1 MLRLSRAGLSAL
13 IIVTL
18 IFGVMLGSI
27 FSSAPARVQGQD
39 FVDDETSLLQRIY
52 TQASPSVVAL
62 EVRVPADAQMR
73 SLMPFVDPNL
83 PTEPRFRI
91 AQGSGFLYDN
101 EGHIVTNNHVI
112 EQADRV
118 TVIFSD
124 GLRLPATIVGTAPDA
139 DIAVV
144 KVDPTQIAELTPL
157 TLADS
162 DQVRVGERAIA
173 MGNPF
178 GLNNTMTQGI
188 VSAIG
193 RSLRQQ
199 QFSIPQII
207 QTDAAINPGNSG
219 GPLLNNRGEVI
230 GVNTAIRSNVE
241 QSAGIGFAVPSNI
254 VKLMADQL
262 IATGKVEHSY
272 LGITGTTLTSNIA
285 EALGLDFRLTGVLVN
300 SVVTGGPASTAGLR
314 GATREQSIDGEPVP
328 VGGDIITEIDGMK
341 IKVFEDLLGYL
352 FTRTK
357 PGDEVTLTILRDG
370 ETIQVTV
377 RLAPRPAQV
386 R

>member
-1 MLRLSRAGLSAL
+1 MLRLSRAAFSAL
-13 IIVTL
+13 IVIAL
-18 IFGVMLGSI
+18 LCGVLLGSLL
-27 FSSAPARVQGQD
+27 SAPPVRVQGQD
-39 FVDDETSLLQRIY
+39 FVDDETALLQRIY
-52 TQASPSVVAL
+52 AQVNPSVVAL
-62 EVRVPADAQMR
+62 EVRVPANT
-73 SLMPFVDPNL
+73 SLSSIMPFIDPSL
-83 PTEPRFRI
+83 PVEPRFRI
-91 AQGSGFLYDN
+91 AQGSGFLYDRN
-101 EGHIVTNNHVI
+101 GHIVTNNHVV
-112 EQADRV
+112 EMADRI
-118 TVIFSD
+118 TVIFAD
-124 GLRLPATIVGTAPDA
+124 GLRLPATIVGRAPDA

-144 KVDPTQIAELTPL
+144 RVNPAQIRDLQPL
-157 TLADS
+157 PLADS
-162 DQVRVGERAIA
+162 DKVRVGERAIA
-173 MGNPF
+173 IGNPF
-178 GLNNTMTQGI
+178 GLNNTMTHGI
-188 VSAIG
+188 VSAVG

-219 GPLLNNRGEVI
+219 GPLFNNRGEVI

-254 VKLMADQL
+254 VRLMADQL
-262 IATGKVEHSY
+262 IANGKVEHSY

-285 EALGLDFRLTGVLVN
+285 EALGLDMRTTGVLVS
-300 SVVTGGPASTAGLR
+300 SVVTGGPAAAAGIR
-314 GATREQSIDGEPVP
+314 GATRELSVDGEPVP
-328 VGGDIITEIDGMK
+328 VGGDIIVAIDGMK

-357 PGDEVTLTILRDG
+357 PGDEVTLTVLRNG

>member
-1 MLRLSRAGLSAL
+1 MVRLSRAGFSAL
-13 IIVTL
+13 IL
-18 IFGVMLGSI
+18 IAMLFGAALGSL
-27 FSSAPARVQGQD
+27 FTAAPARVQGQD
-39 FVDDETSLLQRIY
+39 FTDEETLLLQRIY
-52 TQASPSVVAL
+52 EQVNPSVVAL
-62 EVRVPADAQMR
+62 EVRVPADVQLR
-73 SLMPFVDPNL
+73 SLMPFIDPSL

-91 AQGSGFLYDN
+91 AQGSGFLYDRD
-101 EGHIVTNNHVI
+101 GHIVTNHHVI
-112 EQADRV
+112 EAADRV

-124 GLRLPATIVGTAPDA
+124 GLRLPAQIVGTAPDA

-144 KVDPTQIAELTPL
+144 RVDARQIENLQPL
-157 TLADS
+157 LLADS
-162 DQVRVGERAIA
+162 DKVRVGERAIA
-173 MGNPF
+173 IGNPF
-178 GLNNTMTQGI
+178 GLNNTMTLGI

-219 GPLLNNRGEVI
+219 GPLFNYRGEVI

-254 VKLMADQL
+254 VRLMADQL
-262 IATGKVEHSY
+262 IAAGRVEHSY

-285 EALGLDFRLTGVLVN
+285 EALGLDMRTTGVLVS
-300 SVVTGGPASTAGLR
+300 SVVTGGPAAAAGLR
-314 GATREQSIDGEPVP
+314 GATRELSVDGEPVP
-328 VGGDIITEIDGMK
+328 VGGDIITEIDGLK

-357 PGDEVTLTILRDG
+357 PGDEVTLTILRNG
-370 ETIQVTV
+370 ERMQVKV
-377 RLAPRPAQV
+377 VLAPRPQT

>member
-1 MLRLSRAGLSAL
+1 MVRLSRAGLSAL

-18 IFGVMLGSI
+18 IFGVLLGSI
-27 FSSAPARVQGQD
+27 FSGAPARVQGQD
-39 FVDDETSLLQRIY
+39 FVDDETSLLQRVY
-52 TQASPSVVAL
+52 AQVNPSVVAL

-73 SLMPFVDPNL
+73 SLMPFVDPSL
-83 PTEPRFRI
+83 PTEPRFRL

-101 EGHIVTNNHVI
+101 EGHIVTNNHVV

-139 DIAVV
+139 DVAVV

-262 IATGKVEHSY
+262 IATGTVEHSY

-300 SVVTGGPASTAGLR
+300 SIVTGGPASTAGLR

-341 IKVFEDLLGYL
+341 IRVFEDLLGYL

>member
-1 MLRLSRAGLSAL
+1 MLRLSRAAFSAL
-13 IIVTL
+13 IVTAL
-18 IFGVMLGSI
+18 LCGMLLGSLL
-27 FSSAPARVQGQD
+27 SAPPVRVQGQD
-39 FVDDETSLLQRIY
+39 FVDDETALLQRIY
-52 TQASPSVVAL
+52 AQVNPSVVAL
-62 EVRVPADAQMR
+62 EVRVPADASPR
-73 SLMPFVDPNL
+73 SLMPFIDPSL
-83 PTEPRFRI
+83 PVEPRFRI
-91 AQGSGFLYDN
+91 AQGSGFLYDRD
-101 EGHIVTNNHVI
+101 GHIVTNNHVI
-112 EQADRV
+112 ELADRV
-118 TVIFSD
+118 TVIFAD

-144 KVDPTQIAELTPL
+144 RVDPAQIRDLQPL
-157 TLADS
+157 PLADS
-162 DQVRVGERAIA
+162 DKVRVGERAIA
-173 MGNPF
+173 IGNPF
-178 GLNNTMTQGI
+178 GLNNTMTHGI
-188 VSAIG
+188 VSAVG

-219 GPLLNNRGEVI
+219 GPLFNNRGEVI

-254 VKLMADQL
+254 VRLMADQL
-262 IATGKVEHSY
+262 IANGKVEHSY

-285 EALGLDFRLTGVLVN
+285 EALGLDMRTTGVLVS
-300 SVVTGGPASTAGLR
+300 SVVAGGPAAAAGIR
-314 GATREQSIDGEPVP
+314 GATRELSVDGEPVP
-328 VGGDIITEIDGMK
+328 VGGDIIVAIDGMK
-341 IKVFEDLLGYL
+341 IRVFEDLLGYL

-357 PGDEVTLTILRDG
+357 PGDEVTLTILRNG

>member
-1 MLRLSRAGLSAL
+1 MIRLSRAGLSAL
-13 IIVTL
+13 IL
-18 IFGVMLGSI
+18 SALLFGVVLGNWL
-27 FSSAPARVQGQD
+27 SAPPARVQGQD
-39 FVDDETSLLQRIY
+39 LLDEETALLQRIY
-52 TQASPSVVAL
+52 AQVNPSVVAL
-62 EVRVPADAQMR
+62 EVRVPANV
-73 SLMPFVDPNL
+73 SLSSIMPFIDPSL
-83 PTEPRFRI
+83 PVEPRYRI
-91 AQGSGFLYDN
+91 AQGSGFLYDRN
-101 EGHIVTNNHVI
+101 GHIVTNNHVV
-112 EQADRV
+112 ESADRV

-124 GLRLPATIVGTAPDA
+124 GLRLPAKIVGTAPDA

-144 KVDPTQIAELTPL
+144 KVDPAQIPDLEPL
-157 TLADS
+157 PLADS

-173 MGNPF
+173 IGNPF

-188 VSAIG
+188 VSAVG

-219 GPLLNNRGEVI
+219 GPLFNYRGEVI

-254 VKLMADQL
+254 VRLMADQL
-262 IATGKVEHSY
+262 IQNGRVEHSY

-285 EALGLDFRLTGVLVN
+285 EALGLDMRTTGVLVN
-300 SVVTGGPASTAGLR
+300 SVVTGGPAARAGIR
-314 GATREQSIDGEPVP
+314 GATREISVDGEIVP

-341 IKVFEDLLGYL
+341 IRVFEDLLGYL

-357 PGDEVTLTILRDG
+357 PGDEVTLTILRNG
-370 ETIQVTV
+370 ERLQVTV
-377 RLAPRPAQV
+377 RLMARPQT

>member
-1 MLRLSRAGLSAL
+1 MIRLSRAGLSAL
-13 IIVTL
+13 IL
-18 IFGVMLGSI
+18 SALLFGVVLGNLL
-27 FSSAPARVQGQD
+27 SAPPARVQGQD
-39 FVDDETSLLQRIY
+39 LLDEETALLQRIY
-52 TQASPSVVAL
+52 AQVNPSVVAL
-62 EVRVPADAQMR
+62 EVRVPANV
-73 SLMPFVDPNL
+73 SLSSIMPFIDPSL
-83 PTEPRFRI
+83 PVEPRYRI
-91 AQGSGFLYDN
+91 AQGSGFLYDRN
-101 EGHIVTNNHVI
+101 GHIVTNNHVV
-112 EQADRV
+112 ESADRV

-124 GLRLPATIVGTAPDA
+124 GLRLPAKIVGTAPDA

-144 KVDPTQIAELTPL
+144 KVDPAQISDLEPL
-157 TLADS
+157 PLADS

-173 MGNPF
+173 IGNPF

-188 VSAIG
+188 VSAVG

-219 GPLLNNRGEVI
+219 GPLFNYRGEVI

-254 VKLMADQL
+254 VRLMADQL
-262 IATGKVEHSY
+262 IQNGRVEHSY

-285 EALGLDFRLTGVLVN
+285 EALGLDMRTTGVLVN
-300 SVVTGGPASTAGLR
+300 SVVTGGPAARAGIR
-314 GATREQSIDGEPVP
+314 GATREISVDGEIVP

-341 IKVFEDLLGYL
+341 IRVFEDLLGYL

-357 PGDEVTLTILRDG
+357 PGDAVTLTILRNG
-370 ETIQVTV
+370 ERLQVTV
-377 RLAPRPAQV
+377 RLMARPQT

>member
-1 MLRLSRAGLSAL
+1 MLRLSRAVFSAL
-13 IIVTL
+13 IL
-18 IFGVMLGSI
+18 MAMIFGMVLGSLL
-27 FSSAPARVQGQD
+27 SAPPARVQGQD
-39 FVDDETSLLQRIY
+39 FTDDETMLLQRIY
-52 TQASPSVVAL
+52 AQVNPSVVAL
-62 EVRVPADAQMR
+62 EVRVPANASLR
-73 SLMPFVDPNL
+73 SIMPFIDPSL
-83 PTEPRFRI
+83 PVEPRFRI
-91 AQGSGFLYDN
+91 AQGSGFLYDRN
-101 EGHIVTNNHVI
+101 GHIVTNNHVV
-112 EQADRV
+112 ESADRV
-118 TVIFSD
+118 TVIFAD

-144 KVDPTQIAELTPL
+144 RVDPAQISYLDPL
-157 TLADS
+157 PLADS

-173 MGNPF
+173 IGNPF
-178 GLNNTMTQGI
+178 GLNNTMTHGI
-188 VSAIG
+188 VSAVG

-219 GPLLNNRGEVI
+219 GPLFNNRGEVI

-254 VKLMADQL
+254 VRLMADQL
-262 IATGKVEHSY
+262 IANGRVEHSY

-285 EALGLDFRLTGVLVN
+285 EALGLDMRTTGVLVS
-300 SVVTGGPASTAGLR
+300 SVVTGGPAAAAGLR
-314 GATREQSIDGEPVP
+314 GATRELSIDGEPVP

-341 IKVFEDLLGYL
+341 IRVFEDLLGYL

-357 PGDEVTLTILRDG
+357 PGDEVTLTILRNG
-370 ETIQVTV
+370 ETLKVTV
-377 RLAPRPAQV
+377 RLAPRPTQV

>member
-1 MLRLSRAGLSAL
+1 MLRLSRAAFSAL
-13 IIVTL
+13 ILTAV
-18 IFGVMLGSI
+18 IFGMLLGGLL
-27 FSSAPARVQGQD
+27 SAPPARVQGQD
-39 FVDDETSLLQRIY
+39 FIDDETMLLQRIY
-52 TQASPSVVAL
+52 AQVNPSVVAL
-62 EVRVPADAQMR
+62 EVRVPSNTSLR
-73 SLMPFVDPNL
+73 SLMPFIDPSL

-91 AQGSGFLYDN
+91 AQGSGFLYDRS
-101 EGHIVTNNHVI
+101 GHIVTNNHVI
-112 EQADRV
+112 EFADRV
-118 TVIFSD
+118 TVIFAD

-144 KVDPTQIAELTPL
+144 RVDPAQIRDLQPL
-157 TLADS
+157 PLADS

-173 MGNPF
+173 IGNPF
-178 GLNNTMTQGI
+178 GLNNTMTHGI
-188 VSAIG
+188 VSAVG

-219 GPLLNNRGEVI
+219 GPLFNNRGQVI

-254 VKLMADQL
+254 VRLMADQL
-262 IATGKVEHSY
+262 IANGRVEHSY

-285 EALGLDFRLTGVLVN
+285 EALGLDMRMTGVLVS
-300 SVVTGGPASTAGLR
+300 SVVTGGPAAAAGIR
-314 GATREQSIDGEPVP
+314 GATRELSVDGEPVP

-370 ETIQVTV
+370 KTIQVKV
-377 RLAPRPAQV
+377 RLAPRPTQV

>member
-1 MLRLSRAGLSAL
+1 MVRFSRAGLSAL

-18 IFGVMLGSI
+18 IFGVLLGSI
-27 FSSAPARVQGQD
+27 LSGAPARVQGQD
-39 FVDDETSLLQRIY
+39 FVDDETSLLQRVY
-52 TQASPSVVAL
+52 AQVNPSVVAL

-73 SLMPFVDPNL
+73 SLMPFIDPSL
-83 PTEPRFRI
+83 PTEPRFRL
-91 AQGSGFLYDN
+91 AQGSGFLYDKN
-101 EGHIVTNNHVI
+101 GHVVTNNHVV

-285 EALGLDFRLTGVLVN
+285 EALGLDLRLTGVLVN
-300 SVVTGGPASTAGLR
+300 SIVTGGPASTAGLR

-341 IKVFEDLLGYL
+341 IRVFEDLLGYL

-357 PGDEVTLTILRDG
+357 PGDEVTLTILRNG
-370 ETIQVTV
+370 ETIQVKV

>member
-1 MLRLSRAGLSAL
+1 MVRLSRAGFSAL
-13 IIVTL
+13 IL
-18 IFGVMLGSI
+18 IAMLFGAALGSLV
-27 FSSAPARVQGQD
+27 SVAPARVQGQD
-39 FVDDETSLLQRIY
+39 FADEETLLLQRIY
-52 TQASPSVVAL
+52 EQVNPSVVAL
-62 EVRVPADAQMR
+62 EVRVPANAQLR
-73 SLMPFVDPNL
+73 SLMPFIDPSL

-91 AQGSGFLYDN
+91 AQGSGFLYDRD
-101 EGHIVTNNHVI
+101 GHIVTNNHVI
-112 EQADRV
+112 EAADRV
-118 TVIFSD
+118 TVIFAD
-124 GLRLPATIVGTAPDA
+124 GLRLPATVVGTAPDA

-144 KVDPTQIAELTPL
+144 RVDARQISELQPL
-157 TLADS
+157 PLADS
-162 DQVRVGERAIA
+162 DKVRVGERAIA
-173 MGNPF
+173 IGNPF
-178 GLNNTMTQGI
+178 GLNNTMTLGI

-219 GPLLNNRGEVI
+219 GPLFNYRGEVI

-254 VKLMADQL
+254 VRLMADQL
-262 IATGKVEHSY
+262 IAAGRVEHSY

-285 EALGLDFRLTGVLVN
+285 EALGLDMRTTGVLIS
-300 SVVTGGPASTAGLR
+300 SVVTGGPAAAAGLR
-314 GATREQSIDGEPVP
+314 GATRELSVDGEPVP

-357 PGDEVTLTILRDG
+357 PGDEVTLTILRNG
-370 ETIQVTV
+370 ERLQVTV
-377 RLAPRPAQV
+377 RLAPRPQT

>member
-1 MLRLSRAGLSAL
+1 MLHLSRAAFSAL
-13 IIVTL
+13 IVTAI
-18 IFGVMLGSI
+18 IFGMLLGGLL
-27 FSSAPARVQGQD
+27 SAPPARVQGQD
-39 FVDDETSLLQRIY
+39 FIDDETMLLQRIY
-52 TQASPSVVAL
+52 AQVNPSVVAL
-62 EVRVPADAQMR
+62 EVRVPSNTSLR
-73 SLMPFVDPNL
+73 SLMPFIDPSL

-91 AQGSGFLYDN
+91 AQGSGFLYDRN
-101 EGHIVTNNHVI
+101 GHIVTNNHVI
-112 EQADRV
+112 EFADRV
-118 TVIFSD
+118 TVIFAD

-144 KVDPTQIAELTPL
+144 RVDPAQIRDLQPL
-157 TLADS
+157 PLADS

-173 MGNPF
+173 IGNPF
-178 GLNNTMTQGI
+178 GLNNTMTHGI
-188 VSAIG
+188 VSAVG

-219 GPLLNNRGEVI
+219 GPLFNNRGEVI

-254 VKLMADQL
+254 VRLMADQL
-262 IATGKVEHSY
+262 IANGRVEHSY

-285 EALGLDFRLTGVLVN
+285 EALGLDMRTTGVLVS
-300 SVVTGGPASTAGLR
+300 SVVTGGPAAAAGIR
-314 GATREQSIDGEPVP
+314 GATRELSVDGEPVP

-352 FTRTK
+352 FTRTR

-370 ETIQVTV
+370 KTIQVTV
-377 RLAPRPAQV
+377 RLAPRPTQV